1 MGKLYIVATPI
12 GNLSDMTYRA
22 VDVLKT
28 VNFIAAEDTRHS
40 QRLMQHYGI
49 TTPLKSLHSHNEKE
63 KTAWLISR
71 LQTGDDIAL
80 ISDAGTPIISD
91 PGESLVKQVK
101 QVGVEVVPVPG
112 ACAFVAAL
120 SASGLPA
127 HQFSFYGFLSSKKT
141 QREKEL
147 SALKENTQ
155 TLIFYEAPHR
165 IFSCLESIGEI
176 FEEDRQVCLAKELTK
191 AFETIIKAPAS
202 ELLVWLQEDERRQ
215 KGEFVILIDGAD
227 KKDHELSEQNLLL
240 LKCLMKE
247 MPLKQ
252 AAQIT
257 AQVTGLKKN
266 FLYQVGLGLS

>member
-12 GNLSDMTYRA
+12 GNLSDITYRA
-22 VDVLKT
+22 VEVLKS
-28 VNFIAAEDTRHS
+28 VSFIAAEDTRHS
-40 QRLMQHYGI
+40 QRLMMHYGI
-49 TTPLKSLHSHNEKE
+49 ATPLKSLHSHNEKD

-71 LQTGDDIAL
+71 LQAGDDIAL

-101 QVGVEVVPVPG
+101 EFGIQVEPVPG

-127 HQFSFYGFLSSKKT
+127 DQFSFYGFLSSKKI

-147 SALKENTQ
+147 LALKENTQ

-165 IFSCLESIGEI
+165 IVSCLESIKEI
-176 FEEDRQVCLAKELTK
+176 FDENRIVCLAKELTK
-191 AFETIIKAPAS
+191 AFEAIIKAPAS
-202 ELLVWLQEDERRQ
+202 ELLVWLCEDEKRQ
-215 KGEFVILIDGAD
+215 KGEFVILIEGAG
-227 KKDHELSEQNLLL
+227 KKSHELSEKTLAL
-240 LKCLMKE
+240 LKCLMEE
-247 MPLKQ
+247 MPLKR

-257 AQVTGLKKN
+257 AQVTGVKKN
-266 FLYQVGLGLS
+266 VLYQAGLGLP